1 MIKTFSELALIPEIA
16 SALRKMNY
24 SEPTPIQAGA
34 IPPLLEGKDLLG
46 CAQTGT
52 GKTAAFGIPLIQL
65 LHTSGARS
73 IPNHPLALILAPTR
87 ELVSQ
92 IAENLGEIGKQTRIR
107 HTMIYGG
114 VGQRPQIAALTR
126 GVHIL
131 IATPGRLLDL
141 VGQGHLNLTQLRHFV
156 LDEADRMLDLGFMPD
171 IQRIVRILPRQRQ
184 SIFLSATMPPPI
196 EALAASLLQKHVT
209 VMVAPPATT
218 AERVRQRVMLVAKG
232 NKRKLLDLILAD
244 KSASRVL
251 VFMKTKHGADRLYKS
266 LAQCGLSADGIH
278 SGRSQNARQR
288 VLGAFRNGEIR
299 VLVCTD
305 VAARGIDIDNVS
317 HVINYDV
324 PHDPDSYVHRIGR
337 TARAGASGE
346 SITLCD
352 SDEFSWLQE
361 IEKLIDQSIPVDT
374 DHPFHAP
381 DVADEEV
388 QFFTRKQGRPS
399 SGRTKSGKSKF
410 DSATSRRPERTKKSS
425 RPKSSR
431 NSGTERSSGAI
442 KSGAVI
448 GGASS
453 SEASKA
459 GSRKFVATRTESGET
474 KERKSSSYEGREE
487 RGPSRKKKPSVK
499 RRRSLS
505 GKVKKIKL
513 MDSPRKPSNYSTKR
527 R

>member
-1 MIKTFSELALIPEIA
+1 
-16 SALRKMNY
+16 
-24 SEPTPIQAGA
+24 
-34 IPPLLEGKDLLG
+34 
-46 CAQTGT
+46 
-52 GKTAAFGIPLIQL
+52 
-65 LHTSGARS
+65 
-73 IPNHPLALILAPTR
+73 
-87 ELVSQ
+87 
-92 IAENLGEIGKQTRIR
+92 
-107 HTMIYGG
+107 
-114 VGQRPQIAALTR
+114 
-126 GVHIL
+126 
-131 IATPGRLLDL
+131 
-141 VGQGHLNLTQLRHFV
+141 
-156 LDEADRMLDLGFMPD
+156 
-171 IQRIVRILPRQRQ
+171 
-184 SIFLSATMPPPI
+184 
-196 EALAASLLQKHVT
+196 
-209 VMVAPPATT
+209 
-218 AERVRQRVMLVAKG
+218 MLVAKG

-474 KERKSSSYEGREE
+474 KERKPSSYEGREE

-513 MDSPRKPSNYSTKR
+513 MDSSRKPSNYSTKR